1 MGKGRSPRRH
11 GRVIVGV
18 VGLDVGAVVV
28 VGRGGGAG
36 PLLGGGGV
44 AVAVI
49 VSVNGEW
56 FSFISRAVFRGRH
69 I

>member
-1 MGKGRSPRRH
+1 MGKGRSPRRN

-28 VGRGGGAG
+28 VGRGCGAG

-49 VSVNGEW
+49 IPVNGKRL
-56 FSFISRAVFRGRH
+56 SFISRAIFRRRH